1 MILILH
7 ERHAKHKRNK
17 QAVSK
22 IAKQFNQ
29 TMSKAK
35 LQCDRK
41 KNISPQKDLQD
52 NTLRRM
58 ENLLSSCRLCLT
70 SLNDGQ
76 SIDLFDDEN
85 VERPYSL
92 VAEDLTSLQITKD
105 DMYPNNICESCASQ
119 LAIFDSFR
127 TSCQLSFKKL
137 QAIVPLGMS
146 IRDSR
151 KQKLTAEYIFE
162 ADGNEMTIGSE
173 GSVNDDEILVQL
185 CDYEPVDT
193 NESQDSGPNE
203 TDNLIEL
210 TIKTEEVDAEDYA
223 NEPLYLADQVNIQN
237 VAIKDESKPKR
248 KRIPKLPASERNLHC
263 ETCNITFNRGHDFT
277 RHQMSHAG
285 IKEFSC
291 ELCHQQF
298 TRRSHLNSHMMIH
311 NQIKPF
317 SCDTCGFMFRKLS
330 NLHRHMSVHS
340 DIYNFECTMCD
351 KKFKRM
357 PSLRLHQKIHEGG
370 CTLTCTFCGKVY
382 ASYSGFKK
390 HLAKHN
396 SKENIEGKTMNDDV
410 EILYEEYL
418 ISDDVEAI
426 ET

>member
-1 MILILH
+1 
-7 ERHAKHKRNK
+7 
-17 QAVSK
+17 
-22 IAKQFNQ
+22 
-29 TMSKAK
+29 MSKPRMRVDLK
-35 LQCDRK
+35 N
-41 KNISPQKDLQD
+41 NISPQKDLQD
-52 NTLRRM
+52 NTLRIM

-70 SLNDGQ
+70 TFTDGQ
-76 SIDLFDDEN
+76 SIIDLFEGDGAN
-85 VERPYSL
+85 RSFSL
-92 VAEDLTSLQITKD
+92 IATDLTSLTMTKD

-151 KQKLTAEYIFE
+151 KQKLTAEYIFDN
-162 ADGNEMTIGSE
+162 DGNDVSMEAE
-173 GSVNDDEILVQL
+173 GSINDDEILVQL
-185 CDYEPVDT
+185 CDYEPT
-193 NESQDSGPNE
+193 EANESQTDGNDQNE
-203 TDNLIEL
+203 TDDLIEL
-210 TIKTEEVDAEDYA
+210 TIKTEA
-223 NEPLYLADQVNIQN
+223 
-237 VAIKDESKPKR
+237 DESGNYVCQPYYVTEGVDVQTNDEAKQKR
-248 KRIPKLPASERNLHC
+248 KRAPKVSASERKLNC
-263 ETCNITFNRGHDFT
+263 DICKITFNRGHDFT

-291 ELCHQQF
+291 DLCHQQF

-317 SCDTCGFMFRKLS
+317 SCDVCGFMFRKLS

-340 DIYNFECTMCD
+340 NIYNYECTLCD

-390 HLAKHN
+390 HLLKHK
-396 SKENIEGKTMNDDV
+396 SKENAEVKTMNEDV
-410 EILYEEYL
+410 EVLFEEYL
-418 ISDDVEAI
+418 ITEDGEAI